1 VEVAGTTYTDIIDEF
16 SITDMPEEDCKVAYE
31 FLTGRR
37 TKPFVVVFG
46 IPKSPKNHHG
56 EETFDQDDP
65 LSNKKRTTSAK
76 LHNGEEYE

>member
-1 VEVAGTTYTDIIDEF
+1 MAKVTWKGWRKE
-16 SITDMPEEDCKVAYE
+16 PEEDCRVAYE

-46 IPKSPKNHHG
+46 IPKNSKNHHG
-56 EETFDQDDP
+56 EETDDQDDSA
-65 LSNKKRTTSAK
+65 SNKEITTSAK

>member
-1 VEVAGTTYTDIIDEF
+1 MAKVTWKGWRKE
-16 SITDMPEEDCKVAYE
+16 PEEDCRVAYE

-46 IPKSPKNHHG
+46 IPKNLKNHLG
-56 EETFDQDDP
+56 EEPDDQDDP
-65 LSNKKRTTSAK
+65 VSNKEITTSAK